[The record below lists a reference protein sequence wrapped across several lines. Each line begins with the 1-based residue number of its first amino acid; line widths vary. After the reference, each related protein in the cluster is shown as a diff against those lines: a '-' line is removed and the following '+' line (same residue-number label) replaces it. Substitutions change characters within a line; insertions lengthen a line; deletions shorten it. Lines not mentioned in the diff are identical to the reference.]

1 VREGQVGVLRAE
13 EVVDAALAALDAGKG
28 HVAPG
33 LANRVSTVFGRML
46 PPAVAARIARRVNAA
61 R

>member
-1 VREGQVGVLRAE
+1 
-13 EVVDAALAALDAGKG
+13 VVDAALAALDAGKE

-33 LANRVSTVFGRML
+33 FANRVSSVFGRML
-46 PPAVAARIARRVNAA
+46 PPAVAARIALRVSAA